1 MVLSGIGVSGFPQSI
16 ALEARAK
23 CAKRRWTPFIT
34 GFILHR
40 NKESGNRWASSARL
54 TFLKSPMVR
63 AKEYALAGAFEF
75 LFLQSLVDHG
85 HILATSKWIDDVS
98 QD

>member
-1 MVLSGIGVSGFPQSI
+1 MKSD
-16 ALEARAK
+16 
-23 CAKRRWTPFIT
+23 KRRWTPFVT
-34 GFILHR
+34 GFTLHR
-40 NKESGNRWASSARL
+40 NKESGNRWVSSARL
-54 TFLKSPMVR
+54 TFLKSPEAR
-63 AKEYALAGAFEF
+63 AKEYALAEAFEF